1 MKYAAFLRGINTGKQ
16 NLKMKDLL
24 DALEREGFIDP
35 KAYLASGNL
44 LLEDHLGGEPGM
56 IELTA
61 DELKEL
67 ISRTIQKMTGWDIGV
82 ILRSQVELDAI
93 LKDLAE
99 ADAELV
105 ETELAKTELAEAGFE
120 PEGYHTY
127 VLLTAD
133 EAVLGEVKTLYGN
146 YAHGEGEKLFGE
158 KSDFFWRVKIG
169 DTLGGFGSKVLGGPK
184 FKNRLTSRNIN
195 TIRKVRKAME

>member
-61 DELKEL
+61 DKLKEQ

-93 LKDLAE
+93 LKELAE

-105 ETELAKTELAEAGFE
+105 ETELAEAGFE

>member
-1 MKYAAFLRGINTGKQ
+1 MKYAAFLRGINTGNQ

-56 IELTA
+56 IELTVY
-61 DELKEL
+61 ELKEL

-93 LKDLAE
+93 LKELAE

-105 ETELAKTELAEAGFE
+105 ETELAKT
-120 PEGYHTY
+120 
-127 VLLTAD
+127 
-133 EAVLGEVKTLYGN
+133 KTG
-146 YAHGEGEKLFGE
+146 
-158 KSDFFWRVKIG
+158 
-169 DTLGGFGSKVLGGPK
+169 
-184 FKNRLTSRNIN
+184 
-195 TIRKVRKAME
+195 